1 MSPLPPS
8 TIKIKRKATDDPVE
22 FLRIH
27 QSGSSGKRQR
37 HGQESYVFSRQSTG
51 QSTASQPAFLG
62 ARNFALLPQSACST
76 AARSTDA
83 AEKPQIS
90 ELYNRAQSSN
100 APSDSPPVNS
110 LSQLPLLQPQTRRFH
125 IARPATF
132 LSTSSRKRK
141 VEPTVFIERRVRP
154 KSVEGS
160 PGRAPSADAATIGQ
174 QANKV
179 ELEEPVKRSDSQD
192 FTPPQNEPPY
202 AQKKP
207 GLKARTFTAF
217 VPLPHVTNP
226 APLRNNIIPSETI
239 IPRDV
244 TSERLAAEMQ
254 AYTLHE
260 IGKTFAKSEASCPKP
275 IPARFPKS
283 LSKFKPKR
291 PAQRYAERHP
301 QEKVDTGIEIDEEYD
316 QEDMDDDS
324 EYIIET
330 YVRIPAEELK
340 TEESGKS
347 FGLLVIDSQPD
358 IDEFYQE
365 AEDSD
370 EEEDYGDE
378 DENGKLF
385 LPLHLHIDCLSI
397 NLIYSESMQS
407 YAFQAENY
415 YTADYPDE
423 EVDSDDECNRN
434 RNASD
439 LEEYDEDDAMYID
452 DENEATR
459 YPWMKTYVRR

>member
-8 TIKIKRKATDDPVE
+8 TIKIKRKTTDDPVE

-37 HGQESYVFSRQSTG
+37 HGQESYVFSRQYIG
-51 QSTASQPAFLG
+51 QSAASQPAFL
-62 ARNFALLPQSACST
+62 RKLEPLPQSTCSP

-83 AEKPQIS
+83 VEKPRNP
-90 ELYNRAQSSN
+90 ELKNRAQSSN
-100 APSDSPPVNS
+100 APPNTLLVNS
-110 LSQLPLLQPQTRRFH
+110 LSQLPLIQPQTRRFH

-160 PGRAPSADAATIGQ
+160 PGSVPLAAAATIGQ
-174 QANKV
+174 QAYKV
-179 ELEEPVKRSDSQD
+179 ELEKPVKHSDSQNCT
-192 FTPPQNEPPY
+192 TPQTEPPV

-207 GLKARTFTAF
+207 GLKARTSTAF
-217 VPLPHVTNP
+217 IPIPHATYP
-226 APLRNNIIPSETI
+226 APLRNNVISSGPT
-239 IPRDV
+239 IPRDI

-260 IGKTFAKSEASCPKP
+260 IGKTLAECEAPCPKP
-275 IPARFPKS
+275 IPARCPKS

-291 PAQRYAERHP
+291 PAQRYAERYP
-301 QEKVDTGIEIDEEYD
+301 QEKVETGIEIDEECAE
-316 QEDMDDDS
+316 EDMEDES
-324 EYIIET
+324 EYIIDT
-330 YVRIPAEELK
+330 YVRIPAEALK

-370 EEEDYGDE
+370 EEEDYEDE
-378 DENGKLF
+378 DEN
-385 LPLHLHIDCLSI
+385 
-397 NLIYSESMQS
+397 
-407 YAFQAENY
+407 AENY

-423 EVDSDDECNRN
+423 EVDSDDEYN

-439 LEEYDEDDAMYID
+439 LEDYDEDGAVYID

-459 YPWMKTYVRR
+459 YPWMKK